1 MLVLSAVTRLAKTAA
16 LGFVSDAKCKP
27 ASVLSVYFFT
37 PTPMTFSV
45 LLSVGFLTFGG
56 L

>member
-27 ASVLSVYFFT
+27 ACVVSVCFF
-37 PTPMTFSV
+37 TPMTFSIP
-45 LLSVGFLTFGG
+45 LSVGFLTFGG